1 MVQVSTQPV
10 NVISNQWTSVVPPGA
25 AIGYGTIAC
34 VIYNTT
40 PVVLQVFHSG
50 GTTYIQPDSA
60 DAVPCISGV
69 YPTVTPVITNLP
81 LALVNTGEPIYVG
94 TVTATFYDLND
105 GWPTGYPQAIVPFS
119 GGALLTGSNITGL
132 IYYILVVPQGTI
144 QLTFNAIYA
153 STGKQLTVIGYT
165 SATTYYLAVVNT
177 GQTVNIAI
185 PAANNDT
192 IFYVTTGFAGCIY
205 SIYATG

>member
-10 NVISNQWTSVVPPGA
+10 NVVSNQWTSVVPPGA

-50 GTTYIQPDSA
+50 GTTYIQPNSA
-60 DAVPCISGV
+60 DVVPCSSAV
-69 YPTVTPVITNLP
+69 YPTVTPIITNLP
-81 LALVNTGEPIYVG
+81 LALVNTGEPIYFG

-119 GGALLTGSNITGL
+119 GGTLLTVSTLTGPFPGAGAPGF
-132 IYYILVVPQGTI
+132 YFVVPQGTI
-144 QLTFNAIYA
+144 QLTFNIFNSA
-153 STGKQLTVIGYT
+153 GKQLIVTGYT
-165 SATTYYLAVVNT
+165 S
-177 GQTVNIAI
+177 
-185 PAANNDT
+185 
-192 IFYVTTGFAGCIY
+192 
-205 SIYATG
+205 